1 MPLSEADFYAYS
13 RATGTPVPRDAQERA
28 EIAPQV
34 LGFRQGQLSATKEEL
49 DRGNFID
56 MAGKTALVAGLG
68 AGATALATG
77 GRFGKLRGALANVI
91 RPKDAGAT
99 TGVRTV
105 DLNKTNI
112 PVEKGGK
119 TVGQIY
125 VQDVTPSAVATP
137 ARSFDPP
144 DERMGKLFKSLEQA
158 IPEPTEKELA
168 RAIPFDRTVK
178 SKEEAYSAAVQRRPV
193 SSAAEQ
199 EYIPDIEGG
208 SQPKE
213 VYLSQSQ
220 QQRQDLENLRASRGD
235 TQLELKG
242 PEFKSNISQ
251 LLKDSEQEAIF
262 PVQNLYKTT
271 SSQAA
276 IDFSPRS
283 YLEST
288 GAVAPSSS
296 SPASRRARNQQKDL
310 DRIRSSM
317 SDVIDSVIDEDYLDT
332 EAPSSLL
339 KLANR
344 IQNPDIPL
352 TTETV
357 QEYKNWAQKTFA
369 NDPTVLSEI
378 NENLS
383 SLPSL
388 RGAVAPGPS
397 SVLRKGRD
405 SVDVLLDE
413 REAAEIRRIRQAD
426 RAQEAKVIGKGER
439 LLAELQA
446 EKPQVSSWPEISG
459 KLKQLDVS
467 ISGAPEAQG
476 GSGIDLTF
484 GTKVGDREFNLYS
497 PQSQQMLEKV
507 GLTANQVEEGWV
519 SNLKSKGILESSSHS
534 TLVEQQNARRPLVSE
549 QSVEAVDTGADQQTG
564 RVMQSLQRNEDLDLG
579 QIEIMEDMAKQ
590 SYYEGRQQ
598 PAPQEFADA
607 AINEVAAS
615 LPDGL
620 PIDQAEGIK
629 GITNKAL
636 RQDKITYLRQQNQ
649 QRRAELEA
657 RGLRGTKLERAL
669 AQPFVTKANI
679 KLESTGPTISQTTLP
694 QEYRKVVPS
703 TEMETV
709 DKEGNIVFR
718 NIAPK
723 TIVNVGPDAE
733 ITKTPAGTAIRGQ
746 SPSYH
751 EAFPTQSKR
760 LLEGPFEEEI
770 PDVTN
775 PIPITT
781 SLQTGN
787 ISRLSVQP
795 IAEEFTPGAGEG
807 VYGVEPG
814 FVPGPT
820 SATASIKP
828 TDMFF
833 EPKKQNFEALN
844 SSQLRNF
851 ISNAPEGRVQEAG
864 KRELARRE
872 KSQSSVAVSEIM
884 RRARIEGRDPNMVL
898 RQYGFNI

>member
-288 GAVAPSSS
+288 
-296 SPASRRARNQQKDL
+296 
-310 DRIRSSM
+310 
-317 SDVIDSVIDEDYLDT
+317 
-332 EAPSSLL
+332 
-339 KLANR
+339 
-344 IQNPDIPL
+344 
-352 TTETV
+352 
-357 QEYKNWAQKTFA
+357 
-369 NDPTVLSEI
+369 
-378 NENLS
+378 
-383 SLPSL
+383 
-388 RGAVAPGPS
+388 GAVAPGPS

>member
-288 GAVAPSSS
+288 GAVAP
-296 SPASRRARNQQKDL
+296 
-310 DRIRSSM
+310 
-317 SDVIDSVIDEDYLDT
+317 
-332 EAPSSLL
+332 
-339 KLANR
+339 
-344 IQNPDIPL
+344 
-352 TTETV
+352 
-357 QEYKNWAQKTFA
+357 
-369 NDPTVLSEI
+369 
-378 NENLS
+378 
-383 SLPSL
+383 
-388 RGAVAPGPS
+388 GPS
-397 SVLRKGRD
+397 SALRKGRD
-405 SVDVLLDE
+405 PVDVLLDE

-519 SNLKSKGILESSSHS
+519 SNLKSKGILESPSHS
-534 TLVEQQNARRPLVSE
+534 TLVEKQNARRPLVSE

>member
-28 EIAPQV
+28 AVAPQV

-68 AGATALATG
+68 AGAAALATG
-77 GRFGKLRGALANVI
+77 GRFGKLRNAIANVV

-99 TGVRTV
+99 TGVKTV
-105 DLNKTNI
+105 DLNI
-112 PVEKGGK
+112 PAK
-119 TVGQIY
+119 
-125 VQDVTPSAVATP
+125 
-137 ARSFDPP
+137 SFDPP
-144 DERMGKLFKSLEQA
+144 NERMGQLFKSLEQT
-158 IPEPTEKELA
+158 IPEPTERELG
-168 RAIPFDRTVK
+168 RAIPFDRPVK
-178 SKEEAYSAAVQRRPV
+178 SKEEVYSAALQRRPV
-193 SSAAEQ
+193 SSVAEQ
-199 EYIPDIEGG
+199 EYVPGIQGQ

-213 VYLSQSQ
+213 VYLTQSQ

-235 TQLELKG
+235 TQLELEG
-242 PEFKSNISQ
+242 PEFKSDISQ
-251 LLKDSEQEAIF
+251 LLKDSGQEAIF
-262 PVQNLYKTT
+262 PVQDPYKTT
-271 SSQAA
+271 SSQLA

-288 GAVAPSSS
+288 GAVAP
-296 SPASRRARNQQKDL
+296 
-310 DRIRSSM
+310 
-317 SDVIDSVIDEDYLDT
+317 
-332 EAPSSLL
+332 
-339 KLANR
+339 
-344 IQNPDIPL
+344 
-352 TTETV
+352 
-357 QEYKNWAQKTFA
+357 
-369 NDPTVLSEI
+369 
-378 NENLS
+378 
-383 SLPSL
+383 
-388 RGAVAPGPS
+388 GPS
-397 SVLRKGRD
+397 SALRKGRD
-405 SVDVLLDE
+405 PVDVLLDE

-439 LLAELQA
+439 LLAEIQA
-446 EKPQVSSWPEISG
+446 E
-459 KLKQLDVS
+459 
-467 ISGAPEAQG
+467 
-476 GSGIDLTF
+476 
-484 GTKVGDREFNLYS
+484 
-497 PQSQQMLEKV
+497 
-507 GLTANQVEEGWV
+507 
-519 SNLKSKGILESSSHS
+519 
-534 TLVEQQNARRPLVSE
+534 TLVEKQNARRPLVSE

-579 QIEIMEDMAKQ
+579 QIEVMEDMARQ
-590 SYYEGRQQ
+590 SYLAGRQQ

-607 AINEVAAS
+607 AINQVAAS

-620 PIDQAEGIK
+620 PIDQAEGITSQSVK
-629 GITNKAL
+629 
-636 RQDKITYLRQQNQ
+636 QDTIAYIRQQNQ

-657 RGLRGTKLERAL
+657 RGLRGTRLERAL

-733 ITKTPAGTAIRGQ
+733 ITQTPAGTAIRGK

-795 IAEEFTPGAGEG
+795 ISEEFTPGAGEG
-807 VYGVEPG
+807 IYGIEPG
-814 FVPGPT
+814 YVPGPT
-820 SATASIKP
+820 SATASAKP
-828 TDMFF
+828 TDVFF
-833 EPKKQNFEALN
+833 EPKKQGFDAFNNE
-844 SSQLRNF
+844 QLRNF

-872 KSQSSVAVSEIM
+872 KSKSSVAASEIM